1 MHKNAQPVFVGTTD
15 GANALGLSR
24 NGFQNNVRKGILP
37 QPKRLGRRNLWELA
51 ELIEAVR
58 ACRGDV
64 RNDVTGVK
72 DRSPNTNATEAAA
85 YSEGRK
91 S

>member
-1 MHKNAQPVFVGTTD
+1 MHKEIQPIFVGTAE
-15 GANALGLSR
+15 GANALGLSK
-24 NGFQNNVRKGILP
+24 NGFQNNVRNGILP
-37 QPKRLGRRNLWELA
+37 APKRLGRRNLWELA

-58 ACRGDV
+58 ACHGDV
-64 RNDVTGVK
+64 RHEVAGNRANRPHSK
-72 DRSPNTNATEAAA
+72 ARKAAA